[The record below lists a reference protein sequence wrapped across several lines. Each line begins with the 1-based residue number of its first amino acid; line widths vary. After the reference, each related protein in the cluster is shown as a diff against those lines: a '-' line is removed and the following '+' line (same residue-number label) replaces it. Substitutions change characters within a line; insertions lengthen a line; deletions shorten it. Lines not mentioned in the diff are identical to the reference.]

1 MLGAEQ
7 LKRARPHTV
16 VINVGR
22 GPLIDEQALITA
34 LSNGQ
39 IRGAALD
46 VFETEPLPQDSPLW
60 SMRNV
65 LLSPHNAGKHF
76 VIVLLYSYQYHIL
89 QVYIHIQWCLCK
101 SHCV

>member
-7 LKRARPHTV
+7 LKHARPHTV

-22 GPLIDEQALITA
+22 GPLIDEQALIKA
-34 LSNGQ
+34 LSDGQ

-60 SMRNV
+60 DMKNV
-65 LLSPHNAGKHF
+65 LLSPHNAGKRC
-76 VIVLLYSYQYHIL
+76 YSISIL
-89 QVYIHIQWCLCK
+89 VPMACAEATCEVPLRMQCH
-101 SHCV
+101 